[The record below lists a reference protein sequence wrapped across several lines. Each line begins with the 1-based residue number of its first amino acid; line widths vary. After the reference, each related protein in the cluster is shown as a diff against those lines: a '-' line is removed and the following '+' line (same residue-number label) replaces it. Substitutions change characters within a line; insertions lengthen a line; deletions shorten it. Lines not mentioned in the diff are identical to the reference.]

1 MNRLIASLGVLALL
15 TASPVHADRVEDAV
29 ESQYRTDADRALDEG
44 RMPAEVLRFADIKA
58 GETVADFMAG
68 GGYYTAMI
76 ADLVGPDGAVYALN
90 PATFHNPEEWAART
104 ASHSNIRPIA
114 TGNRAMVLAPDS
126 VTTIFSHLT
135 FHDIYWQSE
144 RFQMERI
151 DEGAML
157 ANWFA
162 ALKPG
167 GQVIIIDHVGPAGD
181 TREVVDAYHRI
192 NPETVVSAMKAAGF
206 TLAGQSDVLRRSDD
220 NPLISV
226 FHASVRGKT
235 DRFVMKFQR
244 PAN

>member
-1 MNRLIASLGVLALL
+1 MRELLAGFGALALL
-15 TASPVHADRVEDAV
+15 ASGPAHADRVEDAV
-29 ESQYRTDADRALDEG
+29 ASQNRTDADRALDEG
-44 RMPAEVLRFADIKA
+44 RMPAEVLNFADIQK

-68 GGYYTAMI
+68 GGYYTAII

-90 PATFHNPEEWAART
+90 PATFHNQEEWAART

-114 TGNRAMVLAPDS
+114 TGNRAMVLPPES
-126 VTTIFSHLT
+126 VNTIFSHLT
-135 FHDIYWQSE
+135 FHDIYWESE

-167 GQVIIIDHVGPAGD
+167 GQVIIVDHVGPSGD

-192 NPETVVSAMKAAGF
+192 NPAAVIADMEAAGF
-206 TLAGQSDVLRRSDD
+206 VLAGQSDVLRRSDD
-220 NPLISV
+220 NPTISV
-226 FHASVRGKT
+226 FDASVRGKT
-235 DRFVMKFQR
+235 DRFVMKFQK
-244 PAN
+244 PAR